1 MYSVKA
7 DVLNVGQWR
16 EDLPSKEQE
25 HNVGGEV
32 GMGAGVHI

>member
-16 EDLPSKEQE
+16 EDLPSKEQK

-32 GMGAGVHI
+32 GVGAGVHI

>member
-25 HNVGGEV
+25 HNVGEEV
-32 GMGAGVHI
+32 GVGVHI